1 MTFDIGEFFQT
12 LAMNV
17 NFQEAMVIALTWIVF
32 LTGWQEMVLRLQFL
46 LQR

>member
-12 LAMNV
+12 LAMNA
-17 NFQEAMVIALTWIVF
+17 NLQESMVIALTWIVLF
-32 LTGWQEMVLRLQFL
+32 LGWQKMVLRLQFL